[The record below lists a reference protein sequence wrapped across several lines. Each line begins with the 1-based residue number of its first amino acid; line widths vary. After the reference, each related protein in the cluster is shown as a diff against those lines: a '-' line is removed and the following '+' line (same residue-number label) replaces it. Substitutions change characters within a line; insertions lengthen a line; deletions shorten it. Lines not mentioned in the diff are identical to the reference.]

1 MINFI
6 DKRFEYYDSV
16 GGGDRGVLGQLRR
29 YVQDEGNQYSKQP
42 GYDLSEWE
50 DYTPHDV
57 PQQDNGN
64 DCGVFMCKF
73 ADYLSGNLEL
83 RFEAGDMP
91 YFRDRMALELEAQ
104 AVA

>member
-1 MINFI
+1 MSQKSLPNWVARNVILSSCTTFL
-6 DKRFEYYDSV
+6 
-16 GGGDRGVLGQLRR
+16 LGNRPIQ
-29 YVQDEGNQYSKQP
+29 K
-42 GYDLSEWE
+42 
-50 DYTPHDV
+50 H
-57 PQQDNGN
+57 GN